1 MLWNVDLYQSFLLHK
16 SAQFLEINN
25 FLLPFEKWKKKSE
38 YKKDLKAHHGFFRIV
53 KLQYNQQREDLSV
66 WTLFLLDAVLGF
78 VGKGQP
84 QQILLRAIESLF
96 KMHYCFAAFLTGR
109 GSGKKKENYFKVFH
123 PTSPSLCM
131 GIFLEWICYLERRRG
146 MGQLLLRIFKDFS
159 EFSEIYKAKEK
170 ISVGSRKRA
179 FRKSCPQES
188 VRSRKRVLKKAGAQ
202 GGGRL
207 RKRALKKACAQ
218 ESMPAGKRARKKAC
232 LRLART

>member
-25 FLLPFEKWKKKSE
+25 FLLPFEKWEKVRILKE
-38 YKKDLKAHHGFFRIV
+38 LKAHHGFFWIV

-66 WTLFLLDAVLGF
+66 RTLFLLDAVLGF

-96 KMHYCFAAFLTGR
+96 KMHYGFAAFLTGR
-109 GSGKKKENYFKVFH
+109 GRRKKKENYFKVFH

-159 EFSEIYKAKEK
+159 EFSEIYKAKEE

-179 FRKSCPQES
+179 FSKAYPQES
-188 VRSRKRVLKKAGAQ
+188 VHS
-202 GGGRL
+202 
-207 RKRALKKACAQ
+207 RKRALMKVGTQESVPARKCALKKRASKKAC
-218 ESMPAGKRARKKAC
+218 P
-232 LRLART
+232 